1 MTGPSFA
8 VRSPWIVGRT
18 LRGEP
23 GVHLYC
29 FAHSGGLAS
38 ECVRWGT
45 SLPGTQVYGICPPG
59 RGARVSEPPPAGMSE
74 LVAALVDST
83 EFVAPFVL
91 FGHSLGA
98 LTAFEVARALRE
110 RGRRLPDALVVSAYP
125 AAHLE
130 RDAPPL
136 HGLPDAEL
144 VRAIGGHHGALPPTV
159 AGDPELLALLL
170 PAFRTD
176 FAILETYRHRPGEPL
191 PLPIEVCGALR
202 DDVTADQLEQWGRH
216 TTGSFRVHRL
226 PGGHFYFRDDLSA
239 LLEVLRPVL
248 DRARSAA

>member
-1 MTGPSFA
+1 MTRPSLA

-38 ECVRWGT
+38 EYVRWAAG
-45 SLPGTQVYGICPPG
+45 LPDTQVYGICPPG
-59 RGARVSEPPPAGMSE
+59 RGGRVAEPPPAGMSE

-125 AAHLE
+125 APHLE
-130 RDAPPL
+130 RDAPRL
-136 HGLPDAEL
+136 HSLPDAEL
-144 VRAIGGHHGALPPTV
+144 VRAIGGRYGALPPQV
-159 AGDPELLALLL
+159 ADDPELLALLL

-191 PLPIEVCGALR
+191 PVPLEVCGGLR
-202 DDVTADQLEQWGRH
+202 DDVTAGQLEQWSRH
-216 TTGSFRVHRL
+216 TTGSFGVHRF
-226 PGGHFYFRDDLSA
+226 PGDHFYFREDLPG
-239 LLEVLRPVL
+239 LLDVLRPVL
-248 DRARSAA
+248 DRARSAS